1 MIKKEKKAKNMYY
14 KKYIERIIKDF
25 DNLSKEEIKLALT
38 SMLETESLSFEQLW
52 NSKND
57 TIWNKYLTHY

>member
-25 DNLSKEEIKLALT
+25 NSLSKEEIKQILI

-52 NSKND
+52 KN
-57 TIWNKYLTHY
+57 TELQFQKTR